1 MQESSSKRG
10 MRSKRVLLVN
20 PHNAFREALA
30 MLLNRESD
38 LEVVWQAGSL
48 DEARGI
54 HLDGID
60 IAVVEPVLG
69 EDWDGTVLLREVS
82 VANPNASALALT
94 GSLDLAVHQ
103 QALGAGAVEVL
114 TTRASSEEVI
124 NAIRRS
130 AEA

>member
-1 MQESSSKRG
+1 

-20 PHNAFREALA
+20 PHKAFRQA
-30 MLLNRESD
+30 MAMILNREPD

-48 DEARGI
+48 DETQGI

-69 EDWDGTVLLREVS
+69 GGWEGMVLLREVS

-94 GSLDLAVHQ
+94 GCLDPAVRER
-103 QALGAGAVEVL
+103 ALGAGAVEVL
-114 TTRASSEEVI
+114 TTSASSEEVI

-130 AEA
+130 AEV